1 MKKETLKWILQIIV
15 AVCTAIITTLTTQ
28 SCSANL
34 QLSVLKNNTQVGNT
48 QDNNQKSSADST
60 KIELPKTN

>member
-28 SCSANL
+28 SCSASL
-34 QLSVLKNNTQVGNT
+34 QLSVLKNNTQVTNS
-48 QDNNQKSSADST
+48 QESKQKSSADSASIQIPNI
-60 KIELPKTN
+60 K

>member
-28 SCSANL
+28 SCSASL
-34 QLSVLKNNTQVGNT
+34 QLSVLKNNTQVSNN
-48 QDNNQKSSADST
+48 QDNKQKSSADST
-60 KIELPKTN
+60 KIELPKIN